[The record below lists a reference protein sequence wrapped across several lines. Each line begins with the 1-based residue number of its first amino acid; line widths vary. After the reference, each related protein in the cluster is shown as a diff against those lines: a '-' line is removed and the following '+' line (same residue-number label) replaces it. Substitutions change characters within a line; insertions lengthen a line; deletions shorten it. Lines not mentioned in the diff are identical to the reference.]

1 MSRDGSVYDAR
12 SIKILK
18 GLEAVRKRP
27 GMYIG
32 STGKRGLHHLIYE
45 VVDNSIDE
53 AMAGYCEH
61 IKIIIHLDGS
71 VEVEDDG
78 RGIPVDI
85 HPDEGRSALEIVMTT
100 LHAGGKFSH
109 DTYKVSGGLHGVG
122 VSVVNA
128 LSEWLEVRVK
138 RDGKIYYQ
146 RYERGVPIT
155 PVKVIGEAKGSG
167 TLVSFKPDPEI
178 FTTLEFDHAVLDSR
192 FRELAY
198 LNPGLKIEFVDERL
212 DERKVHQYG
221 GGISE
226 FVKFLAKGK
235 RIFHEPI
242 RVGGCWNDIKVDIAL
257 VYTSEY
263 NSLIK
268 SFVNNINTVEGGT
281 HETAFKTV
289 LTRVMNEYLKKLK
302 LVREKGFSLQG
313 DDVREGLIAVI
324 SVFVKEPQFE
334 GQTKSKLG
342 NEEVFEGVSKVFREE
357 LIRYFDRN
365 EKVVKAILEKAVQAA
380 RARIAAKKAR
390 ELVRRKSALENTTLP
405 GKLADCIS
413 TDLETSELFIVEGD
427 SAGGSAKQARDR
439 NFQAILPIR
448 GKILNVEKASM
459 DKLLKNEQISDI
471 LVAIG
476 TGVGDDFDISKLRY
490 GKIIIMTDAD
500 VDGAHIRT
508 LLLTLFYRYMR
519 GLIEEGRVYSAVPPL
534 YAARYNGKVKYM
546 YSDEELEEFRK
557 GMKGQKFE
565 LQRYKGLGEM
575 NAQQLWETT
584 MNPETRKLIRIT
596 VEDAEEADLI
606 FSILMGDNVDER
618 RTFII
623 QNALKVS
630 NLDI

>member
-18 GLEAVRKRP
+18 GLEAVRRRP

-61 IKIIIHLDGS
+61 IKITIHPDGS

-128 LSEWLEVRVK
+128 LSKWLEVRVK

-155 PVKVIGEAKGSG
+155 PVKAIGEAKGSG

-242 RVGGCWNDIKVDIAL
+242 RVEGCWNDIKVDIAL

-357 LIRYFDRN
+357 LIKYFDRN

-476 TGVGDDFDISKLRY
+476 TGVGDDFNISKLRY

-546 YSDEELEEFRK
+546 YSDEELEKFRK
-557 GMKGQKFE
+557 NMKSQKFE